1 MMVRKAELLITII
14 GDILLLF
21 FLFFIAWQSSEI
33 NQLATSENAIIANIG
48 LVLFWLFIFR
58 SFDLYRPRSE
68 IQIMNGLFSL
78 LKAILLGM
86 AILLSLAYLMN
97 VDFFKAK
104 GFLPAYCIMLSSLI
118 LWRFLLWG
126 LIGESIKGM
135 PRKVILFKNGDG
147 LSDYEYQGFSAV
159 KELQFSEITP
169 DVPKRIFKENRIDG
183 IVIES
188 NGHTQLDVLELISQ
202 FAESNYDIFVSP
214 KLYPLVYQHFLIK
227 KLPDSNLLQIIF
239 HPLSAWDRFLKRL
252 TDILLALIALI
263 IFSPLIGVIA
273 LLIKIDSPGP
283 VFYTQKRVGFRGKK
297 FSLIKFRSMI
307 KDAEKYTGPIWAKK
321 DDKRITRMGRIMRPF
336 RLDELPQLVNVLKGD
351 MSFVGPRPERPHF
364 VSKFVNQIPLYPLR
378 HTVHP
383 GITGLAQ
390 VKYSYDRT
398 IEDVKK
404 KLEYDLEYINNISLR
419 MDLKIFL
426 KTVLTVLKRQ
436 GAH

>member
-1 MMVRKAELLITII
+1 MARKAELSITLF

-21 FLFFIAWQSSEI
+21 GLFFIAWQSSEI
-33 NQLATSENAIIANIG
+33 NQSATSEHAILANIG
-48 LVLFWLFIFR
+48 LMLFWLFIFR
-58 SFDLYRPRSE
+58 SFDLYRTRSE

-78 LKAILLGM
+78 LKAIILGM
-86 AILLSLAYLMN
+86 AILLSFAYLMN

-104 GFLPAYCIMLSSLI
+104 GFLPAYSIMFSSLI

-126 LIGESIKGM
+126 LLGEYVKKK

-147 LSDYEYQGFSAV
+147 LSDCEYNGFSAV
-159 KELQFSEITP
+159 KEIKFSEVTA
-169 DVPKRIFKENRIDG
+169 DVPRRIFKENRIDG
-183 IVIES
+183 IIIES
-188 NGHTQLDVLELISQ
+188 NGHTQAEVLQLISH
-202 FAESNYDIFVSP
+202 FTEGNYDIFVSP
-214 KLYPLVYQHFLIK
+214 KLYAIVYQHFLIK
-227 KLPDSNLLQIIF
+227 KVPDSNLLQIIF
-239 HPLSAWDRFLKRL
+239 HPLSTWDRFLKRL
-252 TDILLALIALI
+252 TDILLAAIALI
-263 IFSPLIGVIA
+263 ILSPLIGMIA

-307 KDAEKYTGPIWAKK
+307 EDAEKYTGPVWAKK

-336 RLDELPQLVNVLKGD
+336 RLDELPQLINVLKGD

-364 VSKFVNQIPLYPLR
+364 VSKFVKQIPLYPLR

-398 IEDVKK
+398 IEDVEK

-426 KTVLTVLKRQ
+426 KTILTVLKRQ

>member
-1 MMVRKAELLITII
+1 MARKTELFITLI
-14 GDILLLF
+14 GDILILFSLF
-21 FLFFIAWQSSEI
+21 FVAWQSSEI
-33 NQLATSENAIIANIG
+33 NQSATSEHAIIANIA
-48 LVLFWLFIFR
+48 LILFWLLIFR
-58 SFDLYRPRSE
+58 SFDLYKTRSE
-68 IQIMNGLFSL
+68 IQIMNSFFTL
-78 LKAILLGM
+78 LKAIILGM
-86 AILLSLAYLMN
+86 AILLSFAYLMN

-104 GFLPAYCIMLSSLI
+104 GFLPAYCIMFSSLI

-126 LIGESIKGM
+126 LIGEYVKKI

-147 LSDYEYQGFSAV
+147 LSDCGYRGFSAV
-159 KELQFSEITP
+159 KEIKFSEMTA
-169 DVPKRIFKENRIDG
+169 DVPRRIFKENRIDG

-188 NGHTQLDVLELISQ
+188 NGHTQVDILQLISQ
-202 FAESNYDIFVSP
+202 FTESNYDIFVSP
-214 KLYPLVYQHFLIK
+214 KLYPIVYQHFLIK
-227 KLPDSNLLQIIF
+227 KVPDSNLLQIIF
-239 HPLSAWDRFLKRL
+239 HPLSAWDRFLKRV
-252 TDILLALIALI
+252 TDVLLALIALI
-263 IFSPLIGVIA
+263 LLSPLIGVIA
-273 LLIKIDSPGP
+273 FLIKIDSPGP

-307 KDAEKYTGPIWAKK
+307 KDAEKYTGPVWAKK
-321 DDKRITRMGRIMRPF
+321 DDKRITRMGKIMRPF
-336 RLDELPQLVNVLKGD
+336 RLDELPQLINVLKGD

-364 VSKFVNQIPLYPLR
+364 VSKFVNQISLYPLR

-398 IEDVKK
+398 LEDVKK

-426 KTVLTVLKRQ
+426 KTILTVLKRQ

>member
-1 MMVRKAELLITII
+1 MARKVELLIILI
-14 GDILLLF
+14 GDILILAS
-21 FLFFIAWQSSEI
+21 LFFIAWQSSDI
-33 NQLATSENAIIANIG
+33 NQSVTSEHAIIANIG
-48 LVLFWLFIFR
+48 LILFWLFVFR
-58 SFDLYRPRSE
+58 SFDLYKSRPE
-68 IQIMNGLFSL
+68 IQIMNGLFNL
-78 LKAILLGM
+78 FKAIILGM
-86 AILLSLAYLMN
+86 AIILAFAYLMN
-97 VDFFKAK
+97 INFFKAR
-104 GFLPAYCIMLSSLI
+104 GFLPSYCIMFSSLL

-126 LIGESIKGM
+126 SIGEYVKRM

-147 LSDYEYQGFSAV
+147 LSDCKYQGFSTV
-159 KELQFSEITP
+159 KEIKFSEVAP
-169 DVPKRIFKENRIDG
+169 DLPKRNFKENKIEG
-183 IVIES
+183 IIIES
-188 NGHTQLDVLELISQ
+188 NGQNQLDVLKLISR

-227 KLPDSNLLQIIF
+227 KIPDSNLLRILF

-252 TDILLALIALI
+252 TDIFLSSIALI
-263 IFSPLIGVIA
+263 ILSPLIAVIA

-283 VFYTQKRVGFRGKK
+283 VFYTQKRVGFRGRK

-307 KDAEKYTGPIWAKK
+307 KDAEKNTGPVWAKK
-321 DDKRITRMGRIMRPF
+321 DDKRITRMGRIMRPL
-336 RLDELPQLVNVLKGD
+336 RLDELPQLINVLRGD

-364 VSKFVNQIPLYPLR
+364 VSKFVNLIPLYPLR
-378 HTVHP
+378 HIVHP

-390 VKYSYDRT
+390 VKYSYDQT
-398 IEDVKK
+398 LEDVKK

>member
-1 MMVRKAELLITII
+1 
-14 GDILLLF
+14 
-21 FLFFIAWQSSEI
+21 
-33 NQLATSENAIIANIG
+33 
-48 LVLFWLFIFR
+48 
-58 SFDLYRPRSE
+58 
-68 IQIMNGLFSL
+68 MNGLFSL
-78 LKAILLGM
+78 LKAIILGM
-86 AILLSLAYLMN
+86 AILLSFAYLMN

-104 GFLPAYCIMLSSLI
+104 GFLPAYSIMFSSLI

-126 LIGESIKGM
+126 LLGEYVKKM

-147 LSDYEYQGFSAV
+147 LSDCEYNGFSAV
-159 KELQFSEITP
+159 KEIKFSEMTA
-169 DVPKRIFKENRIDG
+169 DVPRRIFKENRIDG
-183 IVIES
+183 IIIES
-188 NGHTQLDVLELISQ
+188 NGHTQAEVLQLISH
-202 FAESNYDIFVSP
+202 FTEGNYDIFVSP
-214 KLYPLVYQHFLIK
+214 KLYAVVYQHFLIK
-227 KLPDSNLLQIIF
+227 KVPDSNLLQIIF
-239 HPLSAWDRFLKRL
+239 HPLSTWDRFLKRL
-252 TDILLALIALI
+252 TDILLAAIALI
-263 IFSPLIGVIA
+263 TLSPLIGMIA

-307 KDAEKYTGPIWAKK
+307 EDAEKYTGPVWAKK
-321 DDKRITRMGRIMRPF
+321 DDKRITRMGSIMRPF
-336 RLDELPQLVNVLKGD
+336 RLDELPQLINVLKGD

-398 IEDVKK
+398 IKDVEK

-426 KTVLTVLKRQ
+426 KTILTVLKRQ